1 MIEYL
6 SVAFADKLF
15 KIFLSF
21 NIVIYNN
28 DFIQNII
35 TINLFRYV
43 IINRQNNDLK
53 MI

>member
-21 NIVIYNN
+21 NIVIYIN
-28 DFIQNII
+28 DFVQNII
-35 TINLFRYV
+35 
-43 IINRQNNDLK
+43 NDKFICVCNYQSSKLTK
-53 MI
+53 